1 MKGLFLLGALT
12 GGAMTAAAMAAAV
25 EAKHPGMLA
34 KDCRKMVCGIK
45 KMMP

>member
-12 GGAMTAAAMAAAV
+12 GGAVTAAAMVAAV
-25 EAKHPGMLA
+25 ETKHPGMLA
-34 KDCRKMVCGIK
+34 KDCRRMVCGLK